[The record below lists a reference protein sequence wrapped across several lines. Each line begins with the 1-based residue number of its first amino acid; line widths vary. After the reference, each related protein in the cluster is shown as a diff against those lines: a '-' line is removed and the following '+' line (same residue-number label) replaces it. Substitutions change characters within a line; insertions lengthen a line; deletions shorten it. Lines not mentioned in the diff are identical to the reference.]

1 MQRAQRKKGP
11 HADIQAALHHGSAGV
26 DAEPCFLPLLLLL
39 GGLWGGS
46 RALRGGGWNRFGS
59 TEGWGPGP
67 GPGIGPGGPGIYGG
81 PGMYGG
87 PGGGGMGTWGG
98 PGGPWNGSGSG
109 GPGGWFGF

>member
-1 MQRAQRKKGP
+1 MQRARRKNRQ
-11 HADIQAALHHGSAGV
+11 HVEIQTALHHGAAGV

-59 TEGWGPGP
+59 PGGWGQGP
-67 GPGIGPGGPGIYGG
+67 GYGIGPGG

-87 PGGGGMGTWGG
+87 PGWGGMGTWGG
-98 PGGPWNGSGSG
+98 PGGPWNGPGGG
-109 GPGGWFGF
+109 GPSGWFGF